1 MNTPPLPSPTPPSIP
16 AAAPPPSG
24 NGCLKALGVM
34 IALLFLLVGGLWW
47 YVHRQFNAKPIE
59 PTVLAKPEQV
69 ELERKIELVE
79 HAAPPA
85 QGVEP
90 NPAKLPGDTAKPEN
104 REIVLTERE
113 INGMLNHN
121 ADLGKHMKIFLEKDR
136 IRADVNF
143 ESPKDAPFIG
153 GKTIRLAAA
162 MDVKIDGEN
171 VLISLTSLKV
181 GGIPVPNAW
190 INDMRDKN
198 MADQLFGGPE
208 GVKKFARGIESFR
221 IESGVMTIKL
231 RE

>member
-1 MNTPPLPSPTPPSIP
+1 MNTPPPTSPTTPSIP
-16 AAAPPPSG
+16 PAAPAPSG

-34 IALLFLLVGGLWW
+34 IAILFLLVGGLWW

-79 HAAPPA
+79 HAAPA
-85 QGVEP
+85 EGAEP
-90 NPAKLPGDTAKPEN
+90 NPVRLPADTAVAGN

-121 ADLGKHMKIFLEKDR
+121 ADVGKHMKIFLEKDR

-162 MDVKIDGEN
+162 LDVKIDGEN

-190 INDMRDKN
+190 IHDMRDKN
-198 MADQLFGGPE
+198 MAEQLFGGPE
-208 GVKKFARGIESFR
+208 GVKRFARGIESFR
-221 IESGVMTIKL
+221 IESGVMAIKL

>member
-1 MNTPPLPSPTPPSIP
+1 MNPSP
-16 AAAPPPSG
+16 APPTTPAPPFSPPARKG
-24 NGCLKALGVM
+24 NGCLWTLGLL
-34 IALLFLLVGGLWW
+34 IAALFLLLGGLWW

-79 HAAPPA
+79 HATPA
-85 QGVEP
+85 GAGSEP
-90 NPAKLPGDTAKPEN
+90 DAAKLPAGPDLQP
-104 REIVLTERE
+104 REITLTERE

-121 ADLGKHMKIFLEKDR
+121 ADAGKHVKVFLEPDR
-136 IRADVNF
+136 IRAAVNF
-143 ESPKDAPFIG
+143 EAPKDAPFIG
-153 GKTIRLAAA
+153 GKTVRLAAA
-162 MDVKIDGEN
+162 LDVKISGED

-190 INDMRDKN
+190 INDVRDKN
-198 MADQLFGGPE
+198 VAEQIFGGPE

-221 IESGVMTIKL
+221 IESGKMTIKL